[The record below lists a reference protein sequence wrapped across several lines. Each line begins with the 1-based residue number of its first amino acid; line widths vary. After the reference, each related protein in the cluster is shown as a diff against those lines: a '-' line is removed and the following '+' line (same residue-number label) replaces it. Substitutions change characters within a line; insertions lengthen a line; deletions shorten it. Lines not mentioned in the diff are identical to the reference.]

1 MADLDNQRAPVN
13 DSVELVEGRDC
24 GGCTMCCKLLQIAE
38 IDKPRFEW
46 CPHCDIGVGCQI
58 YAQRPGACHTFH
70 CSYLVS
76 PDLGPEW
83 KPSRSRIV
91 LTYEE
96 GPGRIGIHVD
106 PDRPDAWRREPYY
119 SRIRGWA
126 EAAVRSDGQVIVWEG
141 PSAIAVLPGREKKLG
156 SVPAGH
162 VIVYGQRSSAVGV
175 EHDVIVV
182 PPDDPRLKEGEST

>member
-1 MADLDNQRAPVN
+1 MADLDNQRASVN

-46 CPHCDIGVGCQI
+46 CPHCDIGVGYQI

-106 PDRPDAWRREPYY
+106 PDRPADAWRREPYY

-126 EAAVRSDGQVIVWEG
+126 EAAVRSDGQ
-141 PSAIAVLPGREKKLG
+141 
-156 SVPAGH
+156 